1 MSRYRAELLD
11 RYLLLRLRTKLKGI
25 ERPLMFAGH
34 WNNGKYRDIQSEFPK
49 AVLTPLLTGSDAF
62 LEATILE
69 AV

>member
-1 MSRYRAELLD
+1 
-11 RYLLLRLRTKLKGI
+11 
-25 ERPLMFAGH
+25 MFAGH
-34 WNNGKYRDIQSEFPK
+34 WNNGKYEDIQSEFSK